1 MLLNNH
7 FTNMQILK
15 ADDSLRTATF
25 VALVPDVEDRN
36 GDVITA
42 KEIAKTA
49 HRFMQDVIN
58 KKVNVNHKAW
68 TDLEDVKYVESYIA
82 PVDME
87 IKKGVTIPKWSW
99 LVGMKFNEELFKKVS
114 SGEFSGISIEAT
126 WYREEVK

>member
-1 MLLNNH
+1 MSMLLNNH

-58 KKVNVNHKAW
+58 KKVNVNHKA
-68 TDLEDVKYVESYIA
+68 
-82 PVDME
+82 
-87 IKKGVTIPKWSW
+87 
-99 LVGMKFNEELFKKVS
+99 
-114 SGEFSGISIEAT
+114 
-126 WYREEVK
+126 